1 MSLIV
6 PNARKTSVKASLN
19 HLWGMTSLLPVDHPS
34 TGVSRPTTTHLVRS
48 QIQVI
53 LRLGQWAVFSRWS
66 KRGTMQIWD
75 LPMETE
81 ASLLPLLSAH
91 LPSLST
97 PRQRWV
103 SLRARAAVLVLKT
116 FTATARSVP
125 APTKCRGSAK
135 KVTLPVRQLFS
146 TPPCQREPMASKL
159 WGSMAT
165 TGLDLGSTSAA
176 SFRNSA
182 I

>member
-53 LRLGQWAVFSRWS
+53 LRLWQWAIFSRWS

-81 ASLLPLLSAH
+81 ASLLPLLSVH

-135 KVTLPVRQLFS
+135 KSDF
-146 TPPCQREPMASKL
+146 ASQTNCSAPHL
-159 WGSMAT
+159 ARGNPWQASCEDPWQP
-165 TGLDLGSTSAA
+165 LD
-176 SFRNSA
+176 
-182 I
+182 